1 MAAFWQHGF
10 LQLRRAQQNFLSLFF
25 CIYGATKNPPEV
37 ARRVG
42 LRGMIKVARIKVV
55 ISKMEIVATTEKSSE
70 TGKSS
75 LQVGYKM

>member
-1 MAAFWQHGF
+1 MAEF
-10 LQLRRAQQNFLSLFF
+10 LQLRHAPQKFLSLFF
-25 CIYGATKNPPEV
+25 FVFGAKKNPPEV

-42 LRGMIKVARIKVV
+42 LRGRIKVARIKVV
-55 ISKMEIVATTEKSSE
+55 ISKMEIVATTEKSSA